1 MSYPR
6 LMTALILSFALPVC
20 AFAQEQDSYSER
32 YNLEIHLGGFM
43 DRLYNVMTQPQ
54 WLGKHKEVAGTA
66 NMLKQLGVFN
76 LENVQAEYVVD
87 NGQVAVHCAK
97 HYQDLPAES
106 YLGQLYALPNKP
118 LELAGYVP
126 ADALLYVGLNNVP
139 QQALL
144 AAKKLS
150 EVAAAD
156 KERGGL
162 LSDAFGDAD
171 LAQVFGMLDAFNV
184 EQQVNDVL
192 TGEIG
197 LAVFDTPS
205 IQDLNGDFGPQ
216 DISAAVL
223 IGVKDAG
230 RLKQLIAMAGNGAP
244 LAPMEGDMGG
254 WSGWYITEPGAEG
267 AGLMLSENLLFISPN
282 VQNAVAHFDFG
293 GQAQAIPAC
302 QAYFDLNVSRLQDGL
317 VGPGL
322 EALMGEAPVDLTP
335 TKDAARYLFA
345 LPPSDALGHI
355 RAVTIYDNGYESAL
369 TMNTALA
376 NYLFYYVGVGTS
388 AMAQSEMASND
399 DEAETDDGEDGE

>member
-1 MSYPR
+1 MSYQR
-6 LMTALILSFALPVC
+6 LTIALILSLALPVC
-20 AFAQEQDSYSER
+20 AFAQQQDSYSER

-43 DRLYNVMTQPQ
+43 DRLYNVLTQPQ
-54 WLGKHKEVAGTA
+54 WLGQHKEVADTA
-66 NMLKQLGVFN
+66 NMLKQLGLFN

-87 NGQVAVHCAK
+87 NGQVAIHCAK

-106 YLGQLYALPNKP
+106 YLGQVYALPNKP

-126 ADALLYVGLNNVP
+126 ADALLYVGMNNVP

-144 AAKKLS
+144 AARKLS
-150 EVAAAD
+150 EVAASA
-156 KERGGL
+156 KESGGP

-171 LAQVFGMLDAFNV
+171 LSQVFGMLDAFNV
-184 EQQVNDVL
+184 EQQVNDTL

-205 IQDLNGDFGPQ
+205 VEAMTGDNFGPQ
-216 DISAAVL
+216 DISAAIM
-223 IGVKDAG
+223 IGIKDAN
-230 RLKQLIAMAGNGAP
+230 RVKQLIAMAGSNAP

-254 WSGWYITEPGAEG
+254 WSGWYVTEPGAEG
-267 AGLMLSENLLFISPN
+267 VGVMLGEHMLFITPN
-282 VQNAVAHFDFG
+282 VQNAVAHFDFS

-317 VGPGL
+317 IEPAMQVVLGG
-322 EALMGEAPVDLTP
+322 PVDNTA

-355 RAVTIYDNGYESAL
+355 RAVTIYDNGYESAF

-388 AMAQSEMASND
+388 LMAQHEMASHQD
-399 DEAETDDGEDGE
+399 DDSGEGEGGE